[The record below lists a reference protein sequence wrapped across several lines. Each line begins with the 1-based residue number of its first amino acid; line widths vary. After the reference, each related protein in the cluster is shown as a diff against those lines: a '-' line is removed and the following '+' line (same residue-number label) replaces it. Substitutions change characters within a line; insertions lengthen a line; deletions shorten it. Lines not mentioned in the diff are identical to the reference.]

1 MSKHFPCRN
10 KCSVRQWNL
19 CEMFT
24 KWRSDTKMF
33 SFDNFASVKI
43 GKMWRSAHKM
53 QKWQFA
59 VLQCPRSGCF
69 PPNVRRVG
77 ICKIWSVDNIQWR
90 SWPLGVLSFQSTPCM
105 GGKKVLEIKMLSS
118 SMWQAWSV
126 SKGWWGLKWQLLCV
140 VGKWGTLALKPNPR
154 RTIHRQK
161 DDAEQ

>member
-1 MSKHFPCRN
+1 MFCEMYGNSETFV
-10 KCSVRQWNL
+10 KCSQNEEATPKCFLLTILPLSKLAR
-19 CEMFT
+19 CEEVLT
-24 KWRSDTKMF
+24 RCRSD
-33 SFDNFASVKI
+33 SLLY
-43 GKMWRSAHKM
+43 R
-53 QKWQFA
+53 
-59 VLQCPRSGCF
+59 LCPRSGCF